1 MCAIIHWKKGGACAV
16 IVMLGAGA
24 VYAEECCAVKPKEIR
39 C

>member
-24 VYAEECCAVKPKEIR
+24 GMQKNAAQ
-39 C
+39 